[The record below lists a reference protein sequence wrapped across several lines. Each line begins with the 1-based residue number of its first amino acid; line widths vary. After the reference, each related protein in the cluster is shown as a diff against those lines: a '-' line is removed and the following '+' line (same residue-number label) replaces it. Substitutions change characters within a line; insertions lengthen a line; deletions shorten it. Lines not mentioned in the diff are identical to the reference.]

1 MLSDPLHDLTTALT
15 DLGGQRVWSLLVTV
29 FGDLAPNAD
38 AGIDGPVL
46 SRIMGRMDV
55 RAEATR
61 VALHRLR
68 NDGWITSTKSGR
80 TSRHSLTEHG
90 RRETIQAGRR
100 IYAAPEDM
108 PTGWTVLLTEET
120 NSEQRRQLEMSGFT
134 QLIPRLYIGPA
145 GRGVPEKVLALSGDA
160 VPGWLRH
167 QLTPEGICEDYIEL
181 HRILT
186 EVDHNLPKGTDLSP
200 LDCAVLRCL
209 IVHNWRRLVLK
220 HPDLPAAVYT
230 DDWREQECRALV
242 TALLHRFPRPNLA
255 DLVA

>member
-1 MLSDPLHDLTTALT
+1 MLSDPLRDLTTVLT

-29 FGDLAPNAD
+29 FGDLVPEAGT
-38 AGIDGPVL
+38 GIDGPVL

-68 NDGWITSTKSGR
+68 NDGWITSAKSGR

-100 IYAAPEDM
+100 IYAAPEDV
-108 PTGWTVLLTEET
+108 PTGWTALLTEEA
-120 NSEQRRQLEMSGFT
+120 NGDQRRQLEMSGFT
-134 QLIPRLYIGPA
+134 QLMPRLYIGPA
-145 GRGVPEKVLALSGDA
+145 ERGVPENTLALSGNA
-160 VPGWLRH
+160 VPDWLRH
-167 QLTPEGICEDYIEL
+167 QLTPEGLCEGYIEL

-186 EVDHNLPKGTDLSP
+186 MIDGTLPKGTDLSP

-220 HPDLPAAVYT
+220 HPDLPATLYT
-230 DDWREQECRALV
+230 EDWREQECRALV
-242 TALLHRFPRPNLA
+242 TALLDRFPRPNLA
-255 DLVA
+255 DLGA